1 MGEEGETDWSSS
13 LNAFI
18 LSEGLACLDKKQ
30 MEDAPDEA
38 SSFYEFEEEAREK

>member
-1 MGEEGETDWSSS
+1 MTEAGETDWSSS

-30 MEDAPDEA
+30 MEDASDDV
-38 SSFYEFEEEAREK
+38 